1 MSLFLVVMILTAY
14 WQLPA
19 HDFLEFDDN
28 KYITQ
33 NAHVHKGITWES
45 IAWAFSITD
54 VAYWHPLTWV
64 SHMLD
69 YQLFGL
75 TSGMHH
81 LMNLFL
87 HMASSLLLF
96 LVLNRM
102 TGALW
107 QSAFVAA
114 MFALHPLNV

>member
-1 MSLFLVVMILTAY
+1 MVDIKNRPRWKFIVSLFLVVMILTAY

-54 VAYWHPLTWV
+54 VAYWLPLTWV
-64 SHMLD
+64 
-69 YQLFGL
+69 
-75 TSGMHH
+75 
-81 LMNLFL
+81 
-87 HMASSLLLF
+87 
-96 LVLNRM
+96 
-102 TGALW
+102 
-107 QSAFVAA
+107 
-114 MFALHPLNV
+114 